1 MLTAKYSL
9 FSRNNGIEF
18 VDKNYGIIRLGISV
32 WKGSE
37 SNGGDMTYVVI
48 LLGEEMCDLAT

>member
-9 FSRNNGIEF
+9 FSRNSGIEF
-18 VDKNYGIIRLGISV
+18 VDKNYRIIRLGISV

-37 SNGGDMTYVVI
+37 SNGGDTTYVVI